1 MEKKNF
7 FQGTIDKYRSDIRSA
22 SLNAESFITYSSG
35 KSRKIILPNGVVMRY
50 YGNDKKQAH
59 IEGSFLV
66 PMVYK
71 EIDAYIEK
79 NGVPE
84 HQEVADVQLF
94 NMPKIQGAISDKNKP
109 IMGVDINACYWTT
122 AYHLGYIS
130 KELYERGI
138 NTCKKAGLLVSIGCL
153 NKRPMVKK
161 YQNGKLVSSY
171 YDDASYVRYS
181 PFYWNII
188 QKTHDIMIKTY
199 EVLGKNWYMYLT
211 DCLFVDIEKTEDAQK
226 LISDMGYKTK
236 THLIEYID
244 FDGSRLTWFDFKDN
258 RKKGIYAVSR
268 DIQSTYDL
276 VQIQRSYPP

>member
-7 FQGTIDKYRSDIRSA
+7 FKGTINKYRNDLNLA
-22 SLNAESFITYSSG
+22 SSNAESFLTYSSG

-50 YGNDKKQAH
+50 YGSTKKQAH
-59 IEGSFLV
+59 VDGAFLV
-66 PMVYK
+66 PMVFK

-84 HQEVADVQLF
+84 HEIVSDVQLF
-94 NMPKIQGAISDKNKP
+94 NLPKILDAIGKKNKP

-130 KELYERGI
+130 ESLFNRGLD
-138 NTCKKAGLLVSIGCL
+138 TCKKAGLLISIGCL
-153 NKRPMVKK
+153 NKRPTIKR
-161 YQNGKLVSSY
+161 YENGKLTSTY
-171 YDDASYVRYS
+171 YDEASYSKYS

-188 QKTHDIMIKTY
+188 KKTHDIIIQTY
-199 EVLGKNWYMYLT
+199 EQMGENWYMYLT

-226 LISDMGYKTK
+226 LISNLGYKTK
-236 THLIEYID
+236 THLIEFLN

-258 RKKGIYAVSR
+258 REKGIYASSR

-276 VQIQRSYPP
+276 VKIQRSYPP